1 MSNLPQGSAPVHPEA
16 ASTETPTVHKRKG
29 SWGGTVLAVLWAFL
43 GVRRQSDYQDDI
55 GKLNPLHLALV
66 GIVAT
71 FLFVGGLMLL
81 ARWAVAN
88 V

>member
-1 MSNLPQGSAPVHPEA
+1 MTDQL
-16 ASTETPTVHKRKG
+16 HKRKG
-29 SWGGTVLAVLWAFL
+29 SWSSTVIAVLWAFL
-43 GVRRQSDYQDDI
+43 GVRRQSDYQNDI

-81 ARWAVAN
+81 AHWAVAN
-88 V
+88 L